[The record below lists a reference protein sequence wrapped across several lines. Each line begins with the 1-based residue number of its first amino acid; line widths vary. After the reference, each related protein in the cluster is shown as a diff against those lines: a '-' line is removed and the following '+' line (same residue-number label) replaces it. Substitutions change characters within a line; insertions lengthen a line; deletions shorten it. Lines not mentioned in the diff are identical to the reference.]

1 MKNKTATRRR
11 NKSVTFRM
19 NEAEYK
25 AFTDKLKETGLT
37 QQAFLMNAVQQSVNL
52 SEDGLREMKDLNLG
66 YADLLR
72 QIKGMANNINQMA
85 RWANTTGVLPTEWQ
99 LYEISCQIED
109 FRKESEEIW
118 QSIRSL
124 TTRQKHT
131 QP

>member
-37 QQAFLMNAVQQSVNL
+37 QQAFLMNAVQQIVNL

-72 QIKGMANNINQMA
+72 QIKA

-99 LYEISCQIED
+99 LYEIVCQIEN
-109 FRKESEEIW
+109 FRKESEQIW

>member
-1 MKNKTATRRR
+1 
-11 NKSVTFRM
+11 
-19 NEAEYK
+19 
-25 AFTDKLKETGLT
+25 
-37 QQAFLMNAVQQSVNL
+37 MNAVQQTVNL

-66 YADLLR
+66 YADLLH

-109 FRKESEEIW
+109 FRKESEQIW